1 MMDMLTLR
9 SYRTEDQEAVVAIW
23 WDSWHS
29 IRPGLRHPHTF
40 ADWRTRWAG
49 EIAPAQAIVVA
60 EDEGAVVGFAAADV
74 AGRVLT
80 QIFVAPR
87 HKRPRG

>member
-1 MMDMLTLR
+1 MSTVR
-9 SYRTEDQEAVVAIW
+9 SYRTEDREAVVAIW